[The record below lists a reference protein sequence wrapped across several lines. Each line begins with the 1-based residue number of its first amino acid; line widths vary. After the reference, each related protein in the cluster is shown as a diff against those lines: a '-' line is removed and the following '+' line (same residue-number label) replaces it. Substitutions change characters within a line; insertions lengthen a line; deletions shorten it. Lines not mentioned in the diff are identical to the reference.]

1 MKHLLLLLLISQFV
15 FSNVLQTEE
24 LSVFDKSE
32 NKILEKEN
40 KSLKKENKNKKEYK
54 EHIVEKVAIS
64 KTLYSSYL
72 SYPKFVYQKQ
82 RFEVNIKTIVT
93 RNKFQRLE
101 VRFVD
106 SKNITI
112 LNPHSNWKVKK
123 NSEFVNKF
131 YFKINSKNFVMPK
144 IQILLYLK
152 NKVIEVSYL
161 NPLYIKYQTLG
172 LGNKKFSKVIAKDL
186 KLISFKTKQYNN
198 KELLTVLELTGENAN
213 LEDFVLSENY
223 KEQGI
228 TFLKEYFPS
237 QSLIYHVIIPIHT
250 RKISFNY
257 YNTDTKRFKNISF
270 AIDLKNDLVSTQT
283 DLNPSNSNFEFYKK
297 TAIAIIVLLLLIL
310 TIWKRKVIFLI
321 FTLIFLIILIIYIMP
336 NKTIILSKNVVIYIL
351 PTKNSTIFH
360 QTNKEQVVEILNQ
373 KAGFYKVLFNTK
385 NNTEIIGWIKEKD
398 VIKN

>member
-15 FSNVLQTEE
+15 FSNILQTEE
-24 LSVFDKSE
+24 ISVFEKSE

-40 KSLKKENKNKKEYK
+40 NSLKKENKNKKEYK
-54 EHIVEKVAIS
+54 ELIVKTLPVS

-72 SYPKFVYQKQ
+72 AYPKFVYQKQ

-93 RNKFQRLE
+93 RNKVDRLE
-101 VRFVD
+101 VRFVNG
-106 SKNITI
+106 KNITI
-112 LNPHSNWKVKK
+112 LNPRSKWKVKE
-123 NSEFVNKF
+123 NREFKNKF

-144 IQILLYLK
+144 IQILLYSK
-152 NKVIEVSYL
+152 NKVLETSYL

-186 KLISFKTKQYNN
+186 KLVSFKTKQYNN
-198 KELLTVLELTGENAN
+198 KELLTVLELSGKNAN
-213 LEDFVLSENY
+213 LEDFKLSENY

-228 TFLKEYFPS
+228 TSLKEYYPS

-250 RKISFNY
+250 RKISFDY
-257 YNTDTKRFKNISF
+257 YNTSSKSFKNISF
-270 AIDLKNDLVSTQT
+270 TIDLKNDLVSTQT